1 MDKTRHSRW
10 RGALLWVGAVLIM
23 AAAAIYQRRTGPTYP
38 LRGEVA
44 VGADAYR
51 YELVRSQETI
61 ERARVALP
69 RPGAAPAA
77 P

>member
-1 MDKTRHSRW
+1 MERIRHSRW

-23 AAAAIYQRRTGPTYP
+23 AGAAIYQRRTGPTYP

-51 YELVRSQETI
+51 YGRGWRCPG
-61 ERARVALP
+61 RARP
-69 RPGAAPAA
+69 PPGR
-77 P
+77 